1 MEILSCSRRDHPDH
15 RVRFPRQRVSGRG
28 WGALHFLRALF
39 GKWRGF
45 QMTIGKKLYLGFGAI
60 LAILLLLFIVNS
72 FAVFRERSARNDS
85 KTALE
90 SMAAIESVRYQIMLN
105 RLNLNNFLLSG
116 DPRDEER
123 VTKGLTDIADMLKR
137 GESQTSS
144 DSVRTSLIQVEGTE
158 QNWAD
163 NFAKPLLAK
172 RHQVDSGDATV
183 SDLQIFYLQK
193 DPGSWLLKSSQIL
206 DQTAQEI
213 SKAASETSKSVDRAS
228 SVGFIVTTLGT
239 LLAVFLGG
247 FVAFYTAKSI
257 SQPLTHLITVAR
269 EIGDSG
275 DLDQNIDIHRNDEIG
290 ALATTFNNMVAY
302 LKEMAGVS
310 MAVAEGDLT
319 VEVVPRSKRDT
330 LGNAFLRMSHGLQE
344 LVRTTR
350 DSAGQVS
357 AGSNQVAGAADES
370 AKVSVQASSAIEEV
384 TSTMHE
390 MSINVQNVVKN
401 TQVQASSVAETSASI
416 EQMVASIQRVAD
428 TAKILLDICHRS
440 RVEVETGISAMEK
453 TTDGLNRTNASIQS
467 SSEIIGVLG
476 KRVDNIGKIVE
487 VIDDLAEQ
495 TNLLALNAAIEAA
508 RAGEHGLG
516 FAVVADE
523 VRKLAEKST
532 QSTKE
537 IAELIQGIQEEARQA
552 VDNMTKST
560 NMVQEG
566 LLLGLDLNKAFG
578 KISNVVT
585 EVYKFAQ
592 EIGAATNEQSN
603 GSSQIA
609 KATTRL
615 TEITQEINSSVEEQA
630 SGAQGVVRAME
641 KMREMVQQST
651 SSSTE
656 LAATAEQMSKLSRVL
671 LESMNRFRIE
681 RKSSE
686 HKPSWNERDE
696 SEAGSLSEDSYD
708 SDLVRA

>member
-1 MEILSCSRRDHPDH
+1 
-15 RVRFPRQRVSGRG
+15 
-28 WGALHFLRALF
+28 
-39 GKWRGF
+39 
-45 QMTIGKKLYLGFGAI
+45 MTIGKKLYAGFGLI
-60 LAILLLLFIVNS
+60 LGILVFLLLVN
-72 FAVFRERSARNDS
+72 VVTGWVEKSARNNANSALDS
-85 KTALE
+85 V
-90 SMAAIESVRYQIMLN
+90 SVVGSVRNKIMEN
-105 RLNLNNFLLSG
+105 RLNMNNFLLSG
-116 DPRDEER
+116 DPRDEEK
-123 VTKGLTDIADMLKR
+123 VNKGLTEISDLIKR
-137 GESQTSS
+137 GESQTTNET
-144 DSVRTSLIQVEGTE
+144 VRTALIQVESTE
-158 QNWAD
+158 ASWAD
-163 NFAKPLLAK
+163 NFAKPLIAK

-193 DPGSWLLKSSQIL
+193 DPSSWLVKSSAIL
-206 DQTAQEI
+206 DQSNEDIKKLREQTD
-213 SKAASETSKSVDRAS
+213 KSANTTNTFSLFVTIGGTLIA
-228 SVGFIVTTLGT
+228 VIAGGFIAVLTT
-239 LLAVFLGG
+239 
-247 FVAFYTAKSI
+247 KSI
-257 SQPLTHLITVAR
+257 TQPLTHLMTVTR

-302 LKEMAGVS
+302 LKEMASVS

-416 EQMVASIQRVAD
+416 DQMVTSIQRVAD
-428 TAKILLDICHRS
+428 TAKVLLDIANRS
-440 RVEVETGISAMEK
+440 REEVVSGIQTMEK
-453 TTDGLNRTNASIQS
+453 ATDGLNRTNQAIQS
-467 SSEIIGVLG
+467 SAEIINILG
-476 KRVDNIGKIVE
+476 HRADDIGKIIE

-537 IAELIQGIQEEARQA
+537 IADLIQSIQREARQA
-552 VDNMTKST
+552 VENMERST
-560 NMVQEG
+560 RIVEEG
-566 LLLGLDLNKAFG
+566 LTLGNDLGSALH

-585 EVYKFAQ
+585 EVYKFSQ
-592 EIGAATNEQSN
+592 EIGAATNEQSV

-609 KATTRL
+609 KATSRL
-615 TEITQEINSSVEEQA
+615 TEITQEINSAVEEQA
-630 SGAQGVVRAME
+630 SGAQAVVRAMD
-641 KMREMVQQST
+641 KMRELVQQSA

-656 LAATAEQMSKLSRVL
+656 LSAAAEQMLKLSRNLLDGMDRFVL
-671 LESMNRFRIE
+671 E
-681 RKSSE
+681 RANQ
-686 HKPSWNERDE
+686 PR
-696 SEAGSLSEDSYD
+696 ATRRGDSYGKRRGPD
-708 SDLVRA
+708 SNQDQELEYAELARS

>member
-1 MEILSCSRRDHPDH
+1 M
-15 RVRFPRQRVSGRG
+15 
-28 WGALHFLRALF
+28 
-39 GKWRGF
+39 K
-45 QMTIGKKLYLGFGAI
+45 IGKKLYMGFGAI
-60 LAILLLLFIVNS
+60 LGILVLLFLVNM
-72 FAVFRERSARNDS
+72 FAGFKERSARADAS
-85 KTALE
+85 SALE
-90 SMAAIESVRYQIMLN
+90 SVRTIEAVRYQIMLN

-116 DPRDEER
+116 DPRDEEK
-123 VTKGLTDIADMLKR
+123 VTRGLQDITETMKR
-137 GESQTSS
+137 GESQARNDALHTA
-144 DSVRTSLIQVEGTE
+144 LIQVEGTE
-158 QNWAD
+158 ASWAD

-193 DPGSWLLKSSQIL
+193 DPASWLVKSSTVL
-206 DQTAQEI
+206 DQSSVEI
-213 SKAASETSKSVDRAS
+213 AKSLEETSKSAGRAS
-228 SVGFIVTTLGT
+228 TFITTLTTTGT
-239 LLAVFLGG
+239 LVAGIFGF

-257 SQPLTHLITVAR
+257 TEPLTHLITVAR

-319 VEVVPRSKRDT
+319 VEVVPRSRRDT

-370 AKVSVQASSAIEEV
+370 AKVSVQASSAIDEV

-416 EQMVASIQRVAD
+416 DQMVTSINRVAD
-428 TAKILLDICHRS
+428 TAKVLLDIANRS
-440 RVEVETGISAMEK
+440 REEVVNGISTMEK
-453 TTDGLNRTNASIQS
+453 ATDGLNRTNHAIQS
-467 SSEIIGVLG
+467 SAEIINVLG
-476 KRVDNIGKIVE
+476 HRADDIGKIIE

-537 IAELIQGIQEEARQA
+537 IADLIQSIQREARQA
-552 VDNMTKST
+552 VENMERST
-560 NMVQEG
+560 RIVEEG
-566 LLLGLDLNKAFG
+566 LSLGNDLGSALH

-585 EVYKFAQ
+585 EVYKFSQ
-592 EIGAATNEQSN
+592 EIGAATAEQSV
-603 GSSQIA
+603 GSTQIA
-609 KATTRL
+609 KATGRL
-615 TEITQEINSSVEEQA
+615 TEITQEINSAVEEQA
-630 SGAQGVVRAME
+630 SGAQAVVRAMD
-641 KMREMVQQST
+641 KMRELVQQSA

-656 LAATAEQMSKLSRVL
+656 LSAAAEQMLKLSRNLLDSMDRFVL
-671 LESMNRFRIE
+671 DRSAQLGGQSETAGPR
-681 RKSSE
+681 RK
-686 HKPSWNERDE
+686 P
-696 SEAGSLSEDSYD
+696 GSRREKEMEYAELARS
-708 SDLVRA
+708 

>member
-1 MEILSCSRRDHPDH
+1 
-15 RVRFPRQRVSGRG
+15 
-28 WGALHFLRALF
+28 
-39 GKWRGF
+39 
-45 QMTIGKKLYLGFGAI
+45 MTIGKKLYLGFGCI
-60 LAILLLLFIVNS
+60 LAILLLLFIVNT
-72 FAVFRERSARNDS
+72 FAGFRTRSASNEFTISQDS
-85 KTALE
+85 THTLE
-90 SMAAIESVRYQIMLN
+90 TVRSQIMQN
-105 RLNLNNFLLSG
+105 RLNMNNFLLSG
-116 DPRDEER
+116 DPRDEEK
-123 VTKGLTDIADMLKR
+123 VNKGLTDITELIKR
-137 GESQTSS
+137 GEAQAKSETL
-144 DSVRTSLIQVEGTE
+144 RTALIQVDSTE
-158 QNWAD
+158 ASWAD

-193 DPGSWLLKSSQIL
+193 DPASWLTKSGEVLDRSTAEIRKSSDDAKQSA
-206 DQTAQEI
+206 D
-213 SKAASETSKSVDRAS
+213 SASVWSMIAT
-228 SVGFIVTTLGT
+228 VGGT
-239 LLAVFLGG
+239 LLALLIGVG
-247 FVAFYTAKSI
+247 VALYTARSI
-257 SQPLTHLITVAR
+257 TEPLTHLITVAR

-290 ALATTFNNMVAY
+290 SLATTFNNLVAY
-302 LKEMAGVS
+302 LKEMASVS

-330 LGNAFLRMSHGLQE
+330 LGNAFLRMSHGLQD

-401 TQVQASSVAETSASI
+401 TQIQASSVAETSASI
-416 EQMVASIQRVAD
+416 DQMVTSIQRVAD
-428 TAKILLDICHRS
+428 TAKVLLDIANRS
-440 RVEVETGISAMEK
+440 REEVVTGIQTMEK
-453 TTDGLNRTNASIQS
+453 TTDGLNRTNQAIQS
-467 SSEIIGVLG
+467 SAEIINILG
-476 KRVDNIGKIVE
+476 HRADDIGKIIE

-537 IAELIQGIQEEARQA
+537 IADLIQSIQREARQA
-552 VDNMTKST
+552 VENMERST
-560 NMVQEG
+560 RIVEEG
-566 LLLGLDLNKAFG
+566 LSLGNDLGSALH

-585 EVYKFAQ
+585 EVYKFSQ
-592 EIGAATNEQSN
+592 EIGAATNEQSV

-609 KATTRL
+609 KATSRL
-615 TEITQEINSSVEEQA
+615 TEITQEINSAVEEQA
-630 SGAQGVVRAME
+630 SGAQAVVRAMD
-641 KMREMVQQST
+641 KMRELVQQSA

-656 LAATAEQMSKLSRVL
+656 LSAAAEQMLKLSRNLLDSMDRFVL
-671 LESMNRFRIE
+671 DRSAANRLRRSESPSPAPRRSGSGSRETQSERELEYAEIRS
-681 RKSSE
+681 
-686 HKPSWNERDE
+686 
-696 SEAGSLSEDSYD
+696 
-708 SDLVRA
+708 

>member
-1 MEILSCSRRDHPDH
+1 
-15 RVRFPRQRVSGRG
+15 
-28 WGALHFLRALF
+28 
-39 GKWRGF
+39 
-45 QMTIGKKLYLGFGAI
+45 MTIRTRLYFGFGSILGF
-60 LAILLLLFIVNS
+60 LTLLLLANLG
-72 FAVFRERSARNDS
+72 AGLKEKSARKD
-85 KTALE
+85 A
-90 SMAAIESVRYQIMLN
+90 SMALDGVRTIESVRYQIMLN
-105 RLNLNNFLLSG
+105 RLDLNNFLLSG
-116 DPRDEER
+116 DPRDEEK
-123 VTKGLTDIADMLKR
+123 VSKGLGAMSDLIKR
-137 GESQTSS
+137 GESQATTEAL
-144 DSVRTSLIQVEGTE
+144 RNGLFQVESTE
-158 QNWAD
+158 TSWAD

-193 DPGSWLLKSSQIL
+193 DPGSWLAKSSVVL
-206 DQTAQEI
+206 DQSATDI
-213 SKAASETSKSVDRAS
+213 SKSSEESSRSATLASNVS
-228 SVGFIVTTLGT
+228 FWVTTAGT
-239 LLAVFLGG
+239 LIALLVGAIFAVL
-247 FVAFYTAKSI
+247 TARNI
-257 SQPLTHLITVAR
+257 TEPLQHLITVAR

-302 LKEMAGVS
+302 LKEMASVS
-310 MAVAEGDLT
+310 MAVAEGDLS

-330 LGNAFLRMSHGLQE
+330 LGNAFLRMSHGLQS

-350 DSAGQVS
+350 DSASQVS

-416 EQMVASIQRVAD
+416 DQMVTSIQRVAD
-428 TAKILLDICHRS
+428 TAKVLLDIANRS
-440 RVEVETGISAMEK
+440 REEVSTGIQTMEK
-453 TTDGLNRTNASIQS
+453 ATDGLNRTNKAIQS
-467 SSEIIGVLG
+467 SAEIINVLG
-476 KRVDNIGKIVE
+476 HRADDIGKIIE

-537 IAELIQGIQEEARQA
+537 IADLIQSIQREARQA
-552 VDNMTKST
+552 VENMDRST
-560 NMVQEG
+560 RIVEEG
-566 LLLGLDLNKAFG
+566 LNLGNDLGTALH

-585 EVYKFAQ
+585 EVYKFSQ
-592 EIGAATNEQSN
+592 EIGAATAEQSV

-609 KATTRL
+609 KATSRL
-615 TEITQEINSSVEEQA
+615 TEITQEINSAVEEQA
-630 SGAQGVVRAME
+630 SGAQAVVRAMD
-641 KMREMVQQST
+641 KMRELVQQSA

-656 LAATAEQMSKLSRVL
+656 LSAAAEQMLKLSRHLLDSMDRFVL
-671 LESMNRFRIE
+671 DRAAPARAKYGAHRE
-681 RKSSE
+681 KHGSSQ
-686 HKPSWNERDE
+686 
-696 SEAGSLSEDSYD
+696 EAPEQDREYAEYA
-708 SDLVRA
+708 RT

>member
-1 MEILSCSRRDHPDH
+1 
-15 RVRFPRQRVSGRG
+15 
-28 WGALHFLRALF
+28 
-39 GKWRGF
+39 
-45 QMTIGKKLYLGFGAI
+45 MTIGKKLYVGFGSI
-60 LAILLLLFIVNS
+60 LGVLVALLLVNIVAG
-72 FAVFRERSARNDS
+72 FKETSARKDAS
-85 KTALE
+85 TALE
-90 SMAAIESVRYQIMLN
+90 SVRAIESVRYQIMLN
-105 RLNLNNFLLSG
+105 RLNLDNFLLSG
-116 DPRDEER
+116 DPRDEEK
-123 VTKGLTDIADMLKR
+123 VTRGLQDVGEIMKR
-137 GESQTSS
+137 GESQAGS
-144 DSVRTSLIQVEGTE
+144 DVLRTALIQVEGTE
-158 QNWAD
+158 ASWAD

-193 DPGSWLLKSSQIL
+193 DPASWLAKSSAVL
-206 DQTAQEI
+206 DQSNVDITKFLDD
-213 SKAASETSKSVDRAS
+213 STKSASRAS
-228 SVGFIVTTLGT
+228 SFSTGLTTMGT
-239 LLAVFLGG
+239 LAAVLAGL

-257 SQPLTHLITVAR
+257 TEPLTHLITVAR

-319 VEVVPRSKRDT
+319 VEVVPRSRRDT

-350 DSAGQVS
+350 ESASQVS
-357 AGSNQVAGAADES
+357 AGSSQVAGAADES

-416 EQMVASIQRVAD
+416 DQMVTSINRVAD
-428 TAKILLDICHRS
+428 TAKVLLDIANRS
-440 RVEVETGISAMEK
+440 REEVVNGIATMEK
-453 TTDGLNRTNASIQS
+453 ATDGLNRTNHAIQS
-467 SSEIIGVLG
+467 SAEIINVLG
-476 KRVDNIGKIVE
+476 HRADDIGKIIE

-537 IAELIQGIQEEARQA
+537 IADLIQSIQREARQA
-552 VDNMTKST
+552 VENMERST
-560 NMVQEG
+560 RIVEEG
-566 LLLGLDLNKAFG
+566 LTLGNDLGSALH

-585 EVYKFAQ
+585 EVYKFSQ
-592 EIGAATNEQSN
+592 EIGAATNEQSV
-603 GSSQIA
+603 GSTQIA
-609 KATTRL
+609 KATGRL
-615 TEITQEINSSVEEQA
+615 TEITQEINSAVEEQA
-630 SGAQGVVRAME
+630 SGAQAVVRAMD
-641 KMREMVQQST
+641 KMRELVQQSA

-656 LAATAEQMSKLSRVL
+656 LSAAAEQMLKLSRNLLDSMDRFVL
-671 LESMNRFRIE
+671 EQ
-681 RKSSE
+681 
-686 HKPSWNERDE
+686 HTP
-696 SEAGSLSEDSYD
+696 EAGGPRRESAEGRRKRDSH
-708 SDLVRA
+708 RAREAEYAEARQ

>member
-1 MEILSCSRRDHPDH
+1 
-15 RVRFPRQRVSGRG
+15 
-28 WGALHFLRALF
+28 
-39 GKWRGF
+39 
-45 QMTIGKKLYLGFGAI
+45 MTIGKKLYGGFGLVLGALLI
-60 LAILLLLFIVNS
+60 LFVVNIIAG
-72 FAVFRERSARNDS
+72 FKGRSASNDFAMALDGVQTIEFVRN
-85 KTALE
+85 
-90 SMAAIESVRYQIMLN
+90 QIMLN
-105 RLNLNNFLLSG
+105 RLNMNNFLLSG
-116 DPRDEER
+116 DPRDEDKIN
-123 VTKGLTDIADMLKR
+123 KGLTEIVDQIKR
-137 GESQTSS
+137 GESNASTEA
-144 DSVRTSLIQVEGTE
+144 VRKALIQVESTE
-158 QNWAD
+158 TSWAD
-163 NFAKPLLAK
+163 NFAKPLIAK

-193 DPGSWLLKSSQIL
+193 DPSSWLTKSSSVL
-206 DQTAQEI
+206 DDSIADVKKFQA
-213 SKAASETSKSVDRAS
+213 ETKNSADRAS
-228 SVGFIVTTLGT
+228 NVSFWVTVGGT
-239 LLAVFLGG
+239 LLALLAGGIIAFL
-247 FVAFYTAKSI
+247 TAKSI
-257 SQPLTHLITVAR
+257 TEPLTHLITVAR

-302 LKEMAGVS
+302 LKEMASVS

-330 LGNAFLRMSHGLQE
+330 LGNAFVRMSHGLQE

-416 EQMVASIQRVAD
+416 DQMVTSIQRVAD
-428 TAKILLDICHRS
+428 TAKVLLDIANRS
-440 RVEVETGISAMEK
+440 REEVVTGIQTMEK
-453 TTDGLNRTNASIQS
+453 ATDGLNRTNQAIQS
-467 SSEIIGVLG
+467 SAEIINILG
-476 KRVDNIGKIVE
+476 HRADDIGKIIE

-537 IAELIQGIQEEARQA
+537 IADLIQSIQREARQA
-552 VDNMTKST
+552 VENMERST
-560 NMVQEG
+560 RIVEEG
-566 LLLGLDLNKAFG
+566 LTLGNDLGSALH

-585 EVYKFAQ
+585 EVYKFSQ
-592 EIGAATNEQSN
+592 EIGAATNEQSV

-609 KATTRL
+609 KATSRL
-615 TEITQEINSSVEEQA
+615 TEITQEINSAVEEQA
-630 SGAQGVVRAME
+630 SGAQAVVRAMD
-641 KMREMVQQST
+641 KMRELVQQSA

-656 LAATAEQMSKLSRVL
+656 LSAAAEQMLKLSRNLLDGMDKFVL
-671 LESMNRFRIE
+671 DRASTKRPRRGESYGSDRRNSPSGRDQELEYAEMARS
-681 RKSSE
+681 
-686 HKPSWNERDE
+686 
-696 SEAGSLSEDSYD
+696 
-708 SDLVRA
+708 

>member
-1 MEILSCSRRDHPDH
+1 
-15 RVRFPRQRVSGRG
+15 
-28 WGALHFLRALF
+28 
-39 GKWRGF
+39 
-45 QMTIGKKLYLGFGAI
+45 MTIRNRLYLGFGSS
-60 LAILLLLFIVNS
+60 LFFLVLLLMASIFTGIK
-72 FAVFRERSARNDS
+72 ERSARKDAS
-85 KTALE
+85 AALNGV
-90 SMAAIESVRYQIMLN
+90 STIESVRNQMMMN
-105 RLNLNNFLLSG
+105 RLDLNDFLLSG
-116 DPRDEER
+116 DPRDEEK
-123 VTKGLTDIADMLKR
+123 VNKGLQAMSDLIKR
-137 GESQTSS
+137 GQSQAATESL
-144 DSVRTSLIQVEGTE
+144 RGGLLQVESTE
-158 QNWAD
+158 TSWGD

-193 DPGSWLLKSSQIL
+193 DPSSWLAKSSVVL
-206 DQTAQEI
+206 DQRAAEI
-213 SKAASETSKSVDRAS
+213 SRSSEESDKSASLARDVSTWV
-228 SVGFIVTTLGT
+228 TLGGT
-239 LLAVFLGG
+239 IIAILVGVALAVF
-247 FVAFYTAKSI
+247 TARNI
-257 SQPLTHLITVAR
+257 TEPLQHLITVAR

-302 LKEMAGVS
+302 LKEMASVS
-310 MAVAEGDLT
+310 MAVAEGDLS

-330 LGNAFLRMSHGLQE
+330 LGNAFVRMSHGLQS

-416 EQMVASIQRVAD
+416 DQMVTSIQRVAD
-428 TAKILLDICHRS
+428 TAKVLLDIANRS
-440 RVEVETGISAMEK
+440 REEVSTGIQTMEK
-453 TTDGLNRTNASIQS
+453 ATDGLNRTNRAIQS
-467 SSEIIGVLG
+467 SAEIINVLG
-476 KRVDNIGKIVE
+476 HRADDIGKIIE

-537 IAELIQGIQEEARQA
+537 IADLIQSIQREARQA
-552 VDNMTKST
+552 VENMERST
-560 NMVQEG
+560 RIVEEG
-566 LLLGLDLNKAFG
+566 LTLGNDLGTALH

-585 EVYKFAQ
+585 EVYKFSQ
-592 EIGAATNEQSN
+592 EIGAATSEQSV

-609 KATTRL
+609 KATSRL
-615 TEITQEINSSVEEQA
+615 TEITQEINSAVEEQA
-630 SGAQGVVRAME
+630 SGAQAVVRAMD
-641 KMREMVQQST
+641 KMRELVQQSA

-656 LAATAEQMSKLSRVL
+656 LSAAAEQMLKLSRNL
-671 LESMNRFRIE
+671 LDSMDRFILDRAAPS
-681 RKSSE
+681 RARYAE
-686 HKPSWNERDE
+686 HREKRG
-696 SEAGSLSEDSYD
+696 GSQSVQEP
-708 SDLVRA
+708 DLDYAELART

>member
-1 MEILSCSRRDHPDH
+1 MS
-15 RVRFPRQRVSGRG
+15 
-28 WGALHFLRALF
+28 
-39 GKWRGF
+39 
-45 QMTIGKKLYLGFGAI
+45 IGKKLYAGFGLV
-60 LAILLLLFIVNS
+60 LAILTVVFLVNLY
-72 FAVFRERSARNDS
+72 AALRARSSMSDS
-85 KTALE
+85 KTARENLQT
-90 SMAAIESVRYQIMLN
+90 IEAVQLQIMHN
-105 RLNLNNFLLSG
+105 RLALNNFLLSG
-116 DPRDEER
+116 DPRDEEK
-123 VTKGLTDIADMLKR
+123 VNKGMTDLADSLKR
-137 GESQTSS
+137 GEAQSS
-144 DSVRTSLIQVEGTE
+144 DTHTALIQVESTE
-158 QNWAD
+158 ASWGD

-193 DPGSWLLKSSQIL
+193 DPASWLTKSSNVL
-206 DQTAQEI
+206 DQTRKDI
-213 SKAASETSKSVDRAS
+213 KNAADEAANSADKTVQWGAGFSVI
-228 SVGFIVTTLGT
+228 FT
-239 LLAVFLGG
+239 LLAIALGAM
-247 FVAFYTAKSI
+247 VAYLTAKSI
-257 SQPLTHLITVAR
+257 TQPLTHLITVAR

-275 DLDQNIDIHRNDEIG
+275 DLNQNIDIHRNDEIG
-290 ALATTFNNMVAY
+290 ALATTFNNLVAY

-344 LVRTTR
+344 IVRTTR

-416 EQMVASIQRVAD
+416 DQMVTSIQRVAD
-428 TAKILLDICHRS
+428 TAKVLLDIANRS
-440 RVEVETGISAMEK
+440 REEVVVGIQTMEK
-453 TTDGLNRTNASIQS
+453 TTDGLNRTNKAIQS
-467 SSEIIGVLG
+467 SAEIINVLG
-476 KRVDNIGKIVE
+476 HRADDIGRIIE

-537 IAELIQGIQEEARQA
+537 IADLIQSIQREARQA
-552 VDNMTKST
+552 VENMDRST
-560 NMVQEG
+560 RIVEEG
-566 LLLGLDLNKAFG
+566 LSLGNDLGTALH

-585 EVYKFAQ
+585 EVYKFSQ
-592 EIGAATNEQSN
+592 EIGAATNEQSV
-603 GSSQIA
+603 GSAQIA
-609 KATTRL
+609 KATGRL
-615 TEITQEINSSVEEQA
+615 TEITQEINSAVEEQA
-630 SGAQGVVRAME
+630 SGAQAVVRAMD
-641 KMREMVQQST
+641 KMRELVQQSA

-656 LAATAEQMSKLSRVL
+656 LSAAAEQMLKLSRNLLDSMDRFVL
-671 LESMNRFRIE
+671 DRSVQAKPKRDFSSNRRGLPEDNSRDLEYAE
-681 RKSSE
+681 
-686 HKPSWNERDE
+686 
-696 SEAGSLSEDSYD
+696 
-708 SDLVRA
+708 LVRP

>member
-1 MEILSCSRRDHPDH
+1 
-15 RVRFPRQRVSGRG
+15 
-28 WGALHFLRALF
+28 
-39 GKWRGF
+39 
-45 QMTIGKKLYLGFGAI
+45 MTIGKRLYLGFGII
-60 LAILLLLFIVNS
+60 LGVLTILFFVNLITAGRQS
-72 FAVFRERSARNDS
+72 SAGTES
-85 KTALE
+85 KQALNNVGT
-90 SMAAIESVRYQIMLN
+90 IEDVRYQIMQN
-105 RLNLNNFLLSG
+105 RLSLNNFLLSG
-116 DPRDEER
+116 DPRDEEK
-123 VTKGLTDIADMLKR
+123 VNKGMTELSDLLKR
-137 GESQTSS
+137 SEAQISNDTL
-144 DSVRTSLIQVEGTE
+144 RMALIQVESNE
-158 QNWAD
+158 ASWAD
-163 NFAKPLLAK
+163 NFSKPLLAK

-193 DPGSWLLKSSQIL
+193 DPASWLAKSSTIL
-206 DQTAQEI
+206 DQSKEEI
-213 SKAASETSKSVDRAS
+213 KKSADQSSKSADNARFAS
-228 SVGFIVTTLGT
+228 MIVTTLGT
-239 LLAVFLGG
+239 LAAILAGVFIALK
-247 FVAFYTAKSI
+247 TSKSI
-257 SQPLTHLITVAR
+257 SEPLNHLITVAR

-330 LGNAFLRMSHGLQE
+330 LGNAFVRMAHGLQD

-401 TQVQASSVAETSASI
+401 TQIQASSVAETSASI
-416 EQMVASIQRVAD
+416 DQMVTSIQRVAD
-428 TAKILLDICHRS
+428 TAKVLLDIANRS
-440 RVEVETGISAMEK
+440 REEVVTGIQTMEK
-453 TTDGLNRTNASIQS
+453 ATDGLNRTNKAIQS
-467 SSEIIGVLG
+467 SAEIINVLG
-476 KRVDNIGKIVE
+476 HRADDIGKIIE

-537 IAELIQGIQEEARQA
+537 IAELIQSIQREARQA
-552 VDNMTKST
+552 VENMERST
-560 NMVQEG
+560 RIVEEG
-566 LLLGLDLNKAFG
+566 LSLGNELGTALH

-585 EVYKFAQ
+585 EVYKFSQ
-592 EIGAATNEQSN
+592 EIGAATNEQSV
-603 GSSQIA
+603 GSAQIA

-615 TEITQEINSSVEEQA
+615 TEITQEINSAVEEQA
-630 SGAQGVVRAME
+630 SGAQAVVRAMD
-641 KMREMVQQST
+641 KMRELVQQSA

-656 LAATAEQMSKLSRVL
+656 LSAAAEQMLKLSRNLLDSMDRFVL
-671 LESMNRFRIE
+671 ERANQARVQRESAPRRGRRAEATEELEYAELARS
-681 RKSSE
+681 
-686 HKPSWNERDE
+686 
-696 SEAGSLSEDSYD
+696 
-708 SDLVRA
+708 